1 MKEIRKFS
9 KKLTKNNLMQ
19 ADIFTEFEKQGF
31 QEKVKKCFDYRI
43 KKLQKKQMRE
53 TNEWN
58 KVKD

>member
-1 MKEIRKFS
+1 
-9 KKLTKNNLMQ
+9 MQ
-19 ADIFTEFEKQGF
+19 ADIFMEFEKQGF

-43 KKLQKKQMRE
+43 NKLQKKQLRE